1 MSAPEI
7 LIRGLTVRL
16 GRREALSGLDLSFRP
31 GELGVVVGPNGAGK
45 TTLLRAI
52 AGLVPPSA
60 GSVAL
65 GSEPVGEMSRAARA
79 RRIAYLPQI
88 GGISWPLPVRDVAAL
103 GRLPHGEAPD
113 RLPPEGERAVADAI
127 AAVGLRGF
135 EARPVTE
142 LSGGE
147 RARAL
152 LARALATKAPVLL
165 VDEPVAALDPRHQ
178 LLVLD
183 VLRRQARA
191 GGVVVAVMHDLA
203 LASRFADG
211 IVLLDRGR
219 AVAAGAPGEVLTAA
233 RLEAVFGIEAVV
245 CAGEDGLAITA
256 RRALPATDDPLHPDR
271 AEASLR

>member
-1 MSAPEI
+1 MSAPEVVV
-7 LIRGLTVRL
+7 RGLSVRL
-16 GRREALSGLDLSFRP
+16 GRREALSGLELAFRP

-52 AGLVPPSA
+52 AGLVPLAA

-65 GSEPVGEMSRAARA
+65 GDEPVGRMSRAARA

-88 GGISWPLPVRDVAAL
+88 GGMSWPLAVRDVVAL

-113 RLPPEGERAVADAI
+113 RLSPDGALAVAAAI
-127 AAVGLRGF
+127 AAVGLAGF

-152 LARALATKAPVLL
+152 LARALATEAPVLL

-183 VLRRQARA
+183 VLRHRARA
-191 GGVVVAVMHDLA
+191 GAVVIAVMHDLA
-203 LASRFADG
+203 LASRFADR

-219 AVAAGAPGEVLTAA
+219 AVAAGAPEAVLTAG

-245 CAGEDGLAITA
+245 SSGADGLAITA
-256 RRALPATDDPLHPDR
+256 RRALPAVEGH
-271 AEASLR
+271 

>member
-1 MSAPEI
+1 
-7 LIRGLTVRL
+7 
-16 GRREALSGLDLSFRP
+16 
-31 GELGVVVGPNGAGK
+31 
-45 TTLLRAI
+45 
-52 AGLVPPSA
+52 
-60 GSVAL
+60 
-65 GSEPVGEMSRAARA
+65 MSRVARA

-88 GGISWPLPVRDVAAL
+88 GGMSWPLAVRDVVAL

-113 RLPPEGERAVADAI
+113 RLSPDGALAVAAAI
-127 AAVGLRGF
+127 AAVGLAGF

-152 LARALATKAPVLL
+152 LARALATEAPVLL

-183 VLRRQARA
+183 VLRRRARA
-191 GGVVVAVMHDLA
+191 GAVVIAVMHDLA
-203 LASRFADG
+203 LASRFADR

-219 AVAAGAPGEVLTAA
+219 AVAAGAPEAVLTAG

-245 CAGEDGLAITA
+245 SLGADGLAITA
-256 RRALPATDDPLHPDR
+256 RRALPAVEGH
-271 AEASLR
+271 

>member
-1 MSAPEI
+1 MSGVSVQI
-7 LIRGLTVRL
+7 DSLSRRLGGRDVLRGLTLEVEAGEWIALL
-16 GRREALSGLDLSFRP
+16 GPS
-31 GELGVVVGPNGAGK
+31 GAGK

-52 AGLVPPSA
+52 AGLVPLAA

-65 GSEPVGEMSRAARA
+65 GDEPVGRMSRVARA

-88 GGISWPLPVRDVAAL
+88 GGMSWPLPVRDVVAL

-113 RLPPEGERAVADAI
+113 RLSPEGARAVAAAI
-127 AAVGLRGF
+127 AAVGLAGF
-135 EARPVTE
+135 EARPMTE

-152 LARALATKAPVLL
+152 LARALATEAAVLL

-183 VLRRQARA
+183 VLRHRARA
-191 GGVVVAVMHDLA
+191 GAVVIAVMHDLA
-203 LASRFADG
+203 LASRFSDR

-219 AVAAGAPGEVLTAA
+219 AVAAGAPEAVLTAG

-245 CAGEDGLAITA
+245 SAGAEELAITA
-256 RRALPATDDPLHPDR
+256 RRALPALEGH
-271 AEASLR
+271 

>member
-7 LIRGLTVRL
+7 LVRDLTVRL
-16 GRREALSGLDLSFRP
+16 GRREALSGLDLAFRP

-52 AGLVPPSA
+52 AGLVPLA
-60 GSVAL
+60 GGSVAL
-65 GSEPVGEMSRAARA
+65 GDQPVGAMSRAARA

-88 GGISWPLPVRDVAAL
+88 GGMSWPLPVRDVVAL

-113 RLPPEGERAVADAI
+113 RLSPEGARAVAAAI
-127 AAVGLRGF
+127 AAVGLAGF

-152 LARALATKAPVLL
+152 LARALATEAAVLL

-183 VLRRQARA
+183 VLRRRARA
-191 GGVVVAVMHDLA
+191 GAVVIAVMHDLA
-203 LASRFADG
+203 LASRFADR

-219 AVAAGAPGEVLTAA
+219 VVAAGLPEAVLTAA

-245 CAGEDGLAITA
+245 SAGAEELAITA
-256 RRALPATDDPLHPDR
+256 RRALPALEGH
-271 AEASLR
+271 